1 MKPRVINIED
11 CPQFVTK
18 DKSKIREIMAPR
30 NSLIEKQSL
39 AEAVVP
45 AGCATEEHY
54 HSESEEIYFILSGVG
69 EIRVNGELAAVGAG
83 DAVALPPSSVHKI
96 WNRGNSDLVFLCI
109 CVPPYE
115 HDDTV
120 ITEA

>member
-1 MKPRVINIED
+1 MSPNIININD

-18 DKSKIREIMAPR
+18 DHSKIREIMAPR
-30 NSLIEKQSL
+30 NSVIARQSL

-45 AGCATEEHY
+45 VGSATDEHY
-54 HSESEEIYFILSGVG
+54 HKDSEEIYFILSGVG
-69 EIRVNGELAAVGAG
+69 EIQVNGESAPVRVG
-83 DAVALPPSSVHKI
+83 DAIALPPGTVHKI
-96 WNRGNSDLVFLCI
+96 WNRGDSDLVFLCV

-120 ITEA
+120 ITEK